1 VPIKFEIKLPNLNK
15 KILLYIASKRQ
26 NLYTLFLL
34 NYNMKFDA
42 KIRSIFVLED
52 KTIVFFRGRKQ
63 PNLIK
68 KGKKIKLPDWRYW
81 STVSTIFVP
90 KENEIRRIRELR
102 LSKKTTIQVVTKES
116 ILKAKRNHSY
126 LGLRKSTK
134 VIF

>member
-1 VPIKFEIKLPNLNK
+1 VPIKFEIKLPNLKK

-26 NLYTLFLL
+26 NLYVLVLL

-102 LSKKTTIQVVTKES
+102 LSKKTAIQVVTKERH
-116 ILKAKRNHSY
+116 LKSEEKPFVFRLEKKY
-126 LGLRKSTK
+126 
-134 VIF
+134 

>member
-1 VPIKFEIKLPNLNK
+1 MPIKFEIKLPNLNK

-81 STVSTIFVP
+81 STVSTIFIP

-102 LSKKTTIQVVTKES
+102 LSKKTAIQVVIKE
-116 ILKAKRNHSY
+116 RY
-126 LGLRKSTK
+126 LESEEKPFVFRLEKK
-134 VIF
+134 Y

>member
-81 STVSTIFVP
+81 STVSTIFIP

-102 LSKKTTIQVVTKES
+102 LSKKTAIQVVTKE
-116 ILKAKRNHSY
+116 RY
-126 LGLRKSTK
+126 LESEEKPFVFRLEKK
-134 VIF
+134 Y